1 MSTTADLLADL
12 TGRGIELRA
21 EGGRLRFRPVA
32 AMTPEL
38 AERVKAHKGELLA
51 LLNPSS
57 MAEPS
62 ETHADREIRRFL
74 RVAVPRPDGRGW
86 YDPGSLR
93 DAAGMAY
100 LAYVF
105 GDQEAGSEAVDDGQG
120 LR

>member
-38 AERVKAHKGELLA
+38 AERVKAHKGELLD
-51 LLNPSS
+51 LLSPAS

-74 RVAVPRPDGRGW
+74 RVAVPQPDGRGW

-93 DAAGMAY
+93 DAAGRAY
-100 LAYVF
+100 LAYTLA
-105 GDQEAGSEAVDDGQG
+105 QSEGKAAVDNRQVVG
-120 LR
+120 